1 MPPVEQ
7 IFTVAAA
14 QYLAGV
20 EEMVTATDE
29 LAASIDLAAEASAR
43 LDTAGVGGDAAAA
56 SDDAAANAA
65 KGLADAD
72 LEVAAATDEEAAAME
87 RLLAFTDSVAAAS
100 AADSA
105 AMRELSAAIDST
117 VAACDEAAVAIDR
130 ETVALKEAGDAAE
143 GTEGKTA
150 AFGSG
155 SKIAFLAV
163 AAGIAYSVVKAAE
176 FQSQMTKLM
185 TQAGVAK
192 GQFKELSQGVLELAA
207 STGNSPDSL
216 AQALYHVESNF
227 ASVGITAP
235 KALSLVKIAAEGA
248 RVGNAN
254 LVDVTNTLD
263 ATVASGIPGVKNYS
277 QAMGMLNSIVGQG
290 DMTMQDLAD
299 SMSTGVVPVV
309 KGYGLTL
316 TDVGAA
322 LDTFGD
328 LNVRGAH
335 AGTELR
341 MAVQALADPVTT
353 AAAQLAKLGMN
364 TTQMGADME
373 HGGLLKAL
381 DDLQSHLTKA
391 GYTAKTEGDAITQI
405 FGKKAGTGLALLMEN
420 LDRVR
425 SKYPKLVEGAD
436 DFGKAWDTTQK
447 TLSQQW
453 AEMRQGL
460 DALAI
465 SFGTVLLPAVTKI
478 IGYFAKFFT
487 YIEAHPLLAK
497 FAGALAALA
506 VTLGLVSGA
515 MAAVEAVS
523 GAFIPALII
532 AAVVALAYGLYEL
545 YEHSKLVRDI
555 VADLG
560 KFFASAW
567 QVAVRA
573 AGAVITW
580 FVNGP
585 LAFIKQQIAA
595 FTKWWQQNHVEIEE
609 VTKAAWSIISG
620 LIRAAWDLIYPFIK
634 VGLDVLTA
642 TWTTAWDLVRDV
654 VRTVW
659 DTMAAIIRTVLAE
672 MRDAIAVI
680 LDVITGHWSAA
691 WQNLKKLASDA
702 IHGVLSIVG
711 ALLGGFVSTMVDLGR
726 NLILGFIH
734 GIEDMAGAVASAA
747 ENIAKSAISAVKSA
761 LGSLSPSKKAHYEGQ
776 MFGQGLVEGM
786 DSWQG
791 HVAASAGRLA
801 GAMTAGAHGAVTGAS
816 GAAGGG
822 ASSVVINVSV
832 PGGFIGNE
840 QQLATALQP
849 VMIKAAQ
856 QWSRRNVSNG
866 LALTSR

>member
-1 MPPVEQ
+1 
-7 IFTVAAA
+7 
-14 QYLAGV
+14 
-20 EEMVTATDE
+20 
-29 LAASIDLAAEASAR
+29 
-43 LDTAGVGGDAAAA
+43 
-56 SDDAAANAA
+56 
-65 KGLADAD
+65 
-72 LEVAAATDEEAAAME
+72 
-87 RLLAFTDSVAAAS
+87 
-100 AADSA
+100 
-105 AMRELSAAIDST
+105 
-117 VAACDEAAVAIDR
+117 
-130 ETVALKEAGDAAE
+130 
-143 GTEGKTA
+143 
-150 AFGSG
+150 
-155 SKIAFLAV
+155 
-163 AAGIAYSVVKAAE
+163 
-176 FQSQMTKLM
+176 
-185 TQAGVAK
+185 
-192 GQFKELSQGVLELAA
+192 
-207 STGNSPDSL
+207 
-216 AQALYHVESNF
+216 
-227 ASVGITAP
+227 
-235 KALSLVKIAAEGA
+235 
-248 RVGNAN
+248 
-254 LVDVTNTLD
+254 
-263 ATVASGIPGVKNYS
+263 
-277 QAMGMLNSIVGQG
+277 
-290 DMTMQDLAD
+290 
-299 SMSTGVVPVV
+299 
-309 KGYGLTL
+309 
-316 TDVGAA
+316 
-322 LDTFGD
+322 
-328 LNVRGAH
+328 
-335 AGTELR
+335 
-341 MAVQALADPVTT
+341 
-353 AAAQLAKLGMN
+353 
-364 TTQMGADME
+364 
-373 HGGLLKAL
+373 
-381 DDLQSHLTKA
+381 
-391 GYTAKTEGDAITQI
+391 
-405 FGKKAGTGLALLMEN
+405 
-420 LDRVR
+420 VR

-595 FTKWWQQNHVEIEE
+595 FTKWWQQ
-609 VTKAAWSIISG
+609 TKAAWSIISG